1 MRKLSAKSCVAGSA
15 VFLRLRMECSVERKT
30 LVMRPRKRFWRRLET
45 FEDFEVKP
53 RFRRGF
59 IELPSI
65 SASPGSVAPR
75 FEVNQ
80 HWTMSRKRMRAVS
93 LLLWASH
100 QFELWRAPKSRTL
113 FVARLTVCR

>member
-15 VFLRLRMECSVERKT
+15 VFLRLLMGCSVERKT
-30 LVMRPRKRFWRRLET
+30 LAMRPRKRFWRHLET

-53 RFRRGF
+53 RFHRGF

-65 SASPGSVAPR
+65 SASPGSVGRR

-80 HWTMSRKRMRAVS
+80 HWKKSRKRMRVVS
-93 LLLWASH
+93 LPQSAGH
-100 QFELWRAPKSRTL
+100 QF
-113 FVARLTVCR
+113 